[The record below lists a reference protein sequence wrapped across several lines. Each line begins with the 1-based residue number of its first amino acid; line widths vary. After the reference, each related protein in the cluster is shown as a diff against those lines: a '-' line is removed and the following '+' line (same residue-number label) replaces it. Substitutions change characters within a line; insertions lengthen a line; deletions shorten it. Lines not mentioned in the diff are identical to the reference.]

1 MNEYYI
7 YYNMS
12 VQSFIIVYLSI
23 NFLLY
28 DDVLCSS
35 QSFVTSVFL
44 LIKGPCPHPH
54 FWKYLEVVIG
64 VESWGALWRGL
75 LTASSKGRSR
85 LSCFVGAFLLCSV
98 SVDQTRTTG
107 ELTLI
112 LLKPSLGIIYLWKH
126 FVGFEEEITLFS

>member
-7 YYNMS
+7 YYKMS
-12 VQSFIIVYLSI
+12 VQSFIIVYLST

-54 FWKYLEVVIG
+54 LWKYLEVVIG
-64 VESWGALWRGL
+64 VESWGGPLERA
-75 LTASSKGRSR
+75 ADCSSKGRSR
-85 LSCFVGAFLLCSV
+85 LSCFVGAFLLCSI
-98 SVDQTRTTG
+98 SADQTRTAG

-112 LLKPSLGIIYLWKH
+112 LLKPSLGIVYLWKH
-126 FVGFEEEITLFS
+126 FVGFEEEITSFS